1 MVYPRPQPPHPLYAI
16 VRTNHTPSPTV
27 PKNQLR
33 DHFPPK
39 ILYFHNGDACARNE
53 PVMRFAEKTCFYG
66 NNGNTPKKDEKR
78 STGIL

>member
-16 VRTNHTPSPTV
+16 VHQIIPPPPLYQKLNHVIISRQKFCIFTMATLARETNRSW
-27 PKNQLR
+27 
-33 DHFPPK
+33 
-39 ILYFHNGDACARNE
+39 
-53 PVMRFAEKTCFYG
+53 FAEKTYFYR